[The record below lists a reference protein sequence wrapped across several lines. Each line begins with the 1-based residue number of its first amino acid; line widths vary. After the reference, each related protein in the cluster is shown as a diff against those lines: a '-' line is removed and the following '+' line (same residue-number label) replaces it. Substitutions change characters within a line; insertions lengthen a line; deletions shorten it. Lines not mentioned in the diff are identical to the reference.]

1 MIHNLFYHLRPKLQI
16 AKASNSDSAIKTVA
30 TVTTGEDAPCRH
42 QRQPKGCRQCE
53 DALEVAAE
61 IEDVANAKDTL
72 EDAADANEV
81 PEDAAETKDV
91 ADDTKDRI
99 AEDAAPGMP
108 PSI

>member
-1 MIHNLFYHLRPKLQI
+1 MIYNFFYYLRPKLQI
-16 AKASNSDSAIKTVA
+16 AKASNSDTVVTAI
-30 TVTTGEDAPCRH
+30 TGEDAPCRH

-72 EDAADANEV
+72 EDAVD
-81 PEDAAETKDV
+81 AETKDV
-91 ADDTKDRI
+91 ADDTKDSI
-99 AEDAAPGMP
+99 AEDAATGMP